1 MGQVRKKRG
10 KTSQV
15 RKRHPSYLLELSVL
29 TCVIFPPLGISAYGA
44 MIKSYPSFHS
54 ANLSQALTSFVLDQ
68 KKKKTLR
75 ARNMG
80 QGIHGAA
87 GVPLSSFR
95 EGHEE

>member
-1 MGQVRKKRG
+1 M
-10 KTSQV
+10 
-15 RKRHPSYLLELSVL
+15 
-29 TCVIFPPLGISAYGA
+29 CVIFPPLGINAYGA

-68 KKKKTLR
+68 KK
-75 ARNMG
+75 
-80 QGIHGAA
+80 GIHGAA